1 MSLYPLQLEV
11 LQINVQLEK
20 STPELAPYPTT
31 LALEQFFDTLVKWCD
46 ERQLFIGGSLE
57 VMVIYAPLRP
67 MSPQLRRQLRRLIV
81 GQAGI
86 TGCQL
91 TVVCPSS
98 VHSLRVKA
106 ACLEALSQAQR
117 DLAERMADCA
127 DGLAGLMPPDPRS
140 WKASVGRGGES
151 LALENWPL
159 QIWLSI
165 SRLDRA
171 PAPEFNSFAGR
182 TLELSDVGALIPDWL
197 GLHWSRVE
205 LDGDL
210 SVGQWVAESNGWR
223 VNVYGRPT
231 QQLTHSEVMLRLMGA
246 VCAA

>member
-1 MSLYPLQLEV
+1 MNRYPLQFEV
-11 LQINVQLEK
+11 LQINTQLEK
-20 STPELAPYPTT
+20 STPEPAPYQTT
-31 LALEQFFDTLVKWCD
+31 QALEQFFDTLVKWCD

-57 VMVIYAPLRP
+57 LMVIYAPLRP
-67 MSPQLRRQLRRLIV
+67 MTTRQRRQLRQLIESQV
-81 GQAGI
+81 GV
-86 TGCQL
+86 TGCQME
-91 TVVCPSS
+91 VVCPSA

-117 DLAERMADCA
+117 DLANRMADCA

-159 QIWLSI
+159 RIWLSI

-210 SVGQWVAESNGWR
+210 SVGQWVAERNGWR

-231 QQLTHSEVMLRLMGA
+231 QQLTHREVMLRLMGA